1 MVTQTSVKTALLNMQ
16 VDPILERFLGCIV
29 LGHVP
34 NEVAEAIDNINL
46 RDVPTPLQYI
56 VQVWQGRNRAPK
68 SQDIVMEFM
77 QDTLKD
83 MLP

>member
-1 MVTQTSVKTALLNMQ
+1 MTDQTPLQKALQNIP
-16 VDPILERFLGCIV
+16 VEPVFERFLGCII
-29 LGHVP
+29 LGRVP
-34 NEVAEAIDNINL
+34 EDVAGVIDTVNVS
-46 RDVPTPLQYI
+46 DVPRPLQYI
-56 VQVWQGRNRAPK
+56 VQVWQGRNRAAK